1 MSVDDSTEPHSPAAG
16 RLAALRF
23 RDFRLFWSGQLISNI
38 GTWMQMTATSW
49 LLYQLT
55 GSAVL
60 LGLNGIFRAIPA
72 LGLGV
77 ISGTFADRYD
87 RRSMLLWTQVA
98 LGLLAL
104 GLGALDHSGH
114 IQPWHIYL
122 FTFLAAAVGAFD
134 GPARQAMFPAL
145 VPRSAL
151 PNAVAL
157 NSLLWKGSA
166 LIGPSLGGIAISLMG
181 TAGAFYA
188 NAASYLVVVLTLLM
202 LHVQARAEQQR
213 RRHFMAETQEGFSYI
228 VARPVILGI
237 TVMEAVASVFGLDHT
252 MLTIF
257 ASDILRVGANGFGL
271 LQSTRGLGAVV
282 GSGIYLAVGQ
292 RPYQGKILFV
302 SAIFYGIAFAA
313 FGVSPSFALSLLLM
327 TFVGVTDTV
336 WGAARG
342 TIMQMITPDK
352 FRGRVMGVFQ
362 LSNRGL
368 HPLGQVESGLLIP
381 LIGAREATV
390 FGGLFV
396 SLVTVLT
403 AWRIPEIPK
412 YRWGR
417 MTEAGNKPS
426 AGERLKEEPVGSELS

>member
-1 MSVDDSTEPHSPAAG
+1 MTTDSPDSTYQPVG
-16 RLAALRF
+16 RLAALGY

-72 LGLGV
+72 LSLGL

-87 RRSMLLWTQVA
+87 RRLMLLWTQVT
-98 LGLLAL
+98 LGLLSLAV
-104 GLGALDHSGH
+104 GLLDGFGH
-114 IQPWHIYL
+114 IQPWHIYT
-122 FTFLAAAVGAFD
+122 FTFLSSAVASFD

-151 PNAVAL
+151 ANAVAL

-188 NAASYLVVVLTLLM
+188 NAMSFLVVVITLTM
-202 LHVQARAEQQR
+202 LHVTARAEPKR
-213 RRHFMAETQEGFSYI
+213 ERHFMAETQEGFKYI
-228 VARPVILGI
+228 IARPIILGI

-257 ASDILRVGANGFGL
+257 ASDVLRVGAHGFGL
-271 LQSTRGLGAVV
+271 LQSARGLGAVI
-282 GSGIYLAVGQ
+282 GSGLFLAIGQ
-292 RPYQGKILFV
+292 KPYQGKILMV
-302 SAIFYGIAFAA
+302 TAILYGIF
-313 FGVSPSFALSLLLM
+313 FALFGLAPTFAIALGLM
-327 TFVGVTDTV
+327 TLIGLTDTV

-362 LSNRGL
+362 ISNRGL
-368 HPLGQVESGLLIP
+368 HPIGQVESGLLIP
-381 LIGAREATV
+381 LIGVRETTL
-390 FGGLFV
+390 FGGL
-396 SLVTVLT
+396 LVTLVTILT
-403 AWRIPEIPK
+403 AWKVPAIPK
-412 YRWGR
+412 FRWDDER
-417 MTEAGNKPS
+417 YKTPTE
-426 AGERLKEEPVGSELS
+426 